1 MAHEA
6 IADCVTNV
14 FTKFWRLLLEIVF
27 SELNS
32 KYTNYLMNQPRNPV
46 KKLDSKLHKQ
56 RIGSPKTSNTARKI
70 LQRWKSA
77 KITTAKFKYMREHV
91 LGHDWLNK
99 VTWNYAR
106 REKNSYSGERAE
118 FRIPNLFFLYNKE
131 TNSMS
136 KSFNITQKPAF
147 AHLEFLRIKIYSTR
161 LYERCGT
168 KTFSRGIGYVQEA
181 RRRKKKPCFRKWLRI
196 ILEQSQSTALERD

>member
-56 RIGSPKTSNTARKI
+56 RIGWPKISNTVRKI
-70 LQRWKSA
+70 QQRST
-77 KITTAKFKYMREHV
+77 KITTAKFKYTREQV

-99 VTWNYAR
+99 SPEIT
-106 REKNSYSGERAE
+106 RAE
-118 FRIPNLFFLYNKE
+118 KKTR
-131 TNSMS
+131 
-136 KSFNITQKPAF
+136 TQGRG
-147 AHLEFLRIKIYSTR
+147 LSSEFLIYFFHIIKKQILCQNLST
-161 LYERCGT
+161 
-168 KTFSRGIGYVQEA
+168 
-181 RRRKKKPCFRKWLRI
+181 
-196 ILEQSQSTALERD
+196 

>member
-56 RIGSPKTSNTARKI
+56 RIGWPKISNTVRKI
-70 LQRWKSA
+70 QQRST
-77 KITTAKFKYMREHV
+77 KITTAKF
-91 LGHDWLNK
+91 WA
-99 VTWNYAR
+99 TI
-106 REKNSYSGERAE
+106 GEISHLKLRA
-118 FRIPNLFFLYNKE
+118 L
-131 TNSMS
+131 
-136 KSFNITQKPAF
+136 
-147 AHLEFLRIKIYSTR
+147 
-161 LYERCGT
+161 
-168 KTFSRGIGYVQEA
+168 
-181 RRRKKKPCFRKWLRI
+181 RKKLVLRG
-196 ILEQSQSTALERD
+196 EG